1 MRNYLHNIK
10 ELSWSCFLWLPL
22 LFGTSTPILA
32 ATFDE
37 NINSLFEPASK
48 VVSSIIFFSL
58 PVLGVQLPIIV
69 LWLALGAVFAT
80 LYFNF
85 INLRGVGHAIKLLR
99 GDYSHPDDEGEV
111 SHFQALATAV
121 SGTVGIG
128 NIGGVAFAVSL
139 GGPGVVFWMVVAGFL
154 AMSLKFVE
162 CTLGTYYRRQN
173 SDRSVS
179 GGPMFYLKQG
189 LADRGF
195 PNLGRFLGAFYAIGI
210 IVGCLGIGNMFQSQ
224 QAVIQLV
231 NITGGSDVSW
241 FADKSWILGSL
252 MATMIGLVI
261 IGGIKSIARVTEKV
275 VPFMAIL
282 YCTMALVVIAM
293 NAEALPY
300 AITAIFRGAFTAE
313 GAAGGAL
320 GAFII
325 GFQRAVFSNEAGL
338 GSAAIAHSA
347 VRTLHPI
354 TEGYVALIE
363 PFIDTIIICTLT
375 GLVIVTTLFYDPAFT
390 TDIGGIEMTSDA
402 FARNVSWLPIPL
414 AIAGWLF
421 AFSTALAWSYYGLK
435 GWCYLFGES
444 RWRGHLFKLVFC
456 LFTVIGSMTQLKSL
470 ISFSDALIF
479 LIGVPNIIGIYVLA
493 PIVKRELRFYRVML
507 RSGEIVDYR
516 EQRALSK

>member
-1 MRNYLHNIK
+1 MVDRIRWPGGLCRSRWIIALLLLG
-10 ELSWSCFLWLPL
+10 ETALVQAAPL
-22 LFGTSTPILA
+22 EQGVETLFGPVS
-32 ATFDE
+32 
-37 NINSLFEPASK
+37 S
-48 VVSSIIFFSL
+48 VVSSVIFFSL
-58 PVLGVQLPIIV
+58 PVLGVQLPIVV
-69 LWLALGAVFAT
+69 LWLAFAAVFTT

-85 INLRGVGHAIKLLR
+85 INLRGFGHALKLLR

-162 CTLGTYYRRQN
+162 CTLATYYRRYN
-173 SDRSVS
+173 TDRSVS
-179 GGPMFYLKQG
+179 GGPMFYLRQG
-189 LADRGF
+189 LGEHGF
-195 PNLGRFLGAFYAIGI
+195 PALGRFLGAFYAIGV

-231 NITGGSDVSW
+231 NVTGGAENSW
-241 FADKSWILGSL
+241 FADRSWLLGVI
-252 MATMIGLVI
+252 MAGMIGLVI
-261 IGGIKSIARVTEKV
+261 LGGIKTIARVTEKV

-282 YCTMALVVIAM
+282 YCLMALLVIAM
-293 NAEALPY
+293 NADALPY
-300 AITAIFRGAFTAE
+300 AVTAIFRGAFTAE

-320 GAFII
+320 GACII

-347 VRTLHPI
+347 VRTLHPV
-354 TEGYVALIE
+354 TEGFVALVE
-363 PFIDTIIICTLT
+363 PFVDTVVICTLT

-390 TDIGGIEMTSDA
+390 AGLGGIEMTSDA

-414 AIAGWLF
+414 AVAAWLF

-444 RWRGHLFKLVFC
+444 RWGGNLFKLLFC
-456 LFTVIGSMTQLKSL
+456 LFTVIGSMVQLESL

-479 LIGVPNIIGIYVLA
+479 LIGVPNVVGIYVLA
-493 PIVKRELRFYRVML
+493 PIVKRELRYYRVML
-507 RSGEIVDYR
+507 RSGEVVNYR
-516 EQRALSK
+516 EQKELLR